1 VHYQEYWQNT
11 LKDNEALKKEKE
23 RLVSEKESLL
33 SEKARL
39 LDKISGLETQVSQ
52 IKANTGVLQE
62 SADNALQQQYEQM
75 LNMVCYS
82 MVRGYPSIEMRS
94 KKKQGHRNKGTLI
107 CRCGVKC
114 IPNQNISSPLYS
126 SHFFTYYKEK
136 YPHISPGDCKNL
148 QGKADTFYKIFV
160 NVTQE
165 TMMMSGIP
173 ESCLEEINETQV
185 ERKYEMVYEMISYV
199 RDMVTNKRSAAMAS
213 ITRVCR
219 GKYL

>member
-1 VHYQEYWQNT
+1 MNKENDRRDNAETTQNRKEYKVEAARYRQYWQNT

-33 SEKARL
+33 SEKAHL
-39 LDKISGLETQVSQ
+39 LDKISSLETQLSQ

-94 KKKQGHRNKGTLI
+94 KKKQGHRNKGTRI

-114 IPNQNISSPLYS
+114 IPNQNK
-126 SHFFTYYKEK
+126 YKLT
-136 YPHISPGDCKNL
+136 PILIAFLHL
-148 QGKADTFYKIFV
+148 
-160 NVTQE
+160 
-165 TMMMSGIP
+165 
-173 ESCLEEINETQV
+173 L
-185 ERKYEMVYEMISYV
+185 
-199 RDMVTNKRSAAMAS
+199 
-213 ITRVCR
+213 
-219 GKYL
+219 